1 MAIFIVN
8 TVPYV
13 FNNSFIT
20 YEEES
25 RTGTYTE
32 RTGVLPSNTF
42 NYNNVR
48 ANSFLYVYTIAFPL
62 NTATES
68 RLILPAFKKAL
79 DVSFQLYTL
88 SFSQQSPTNF
98 TTAIGKTTYCPYG
111 QLVGYSVSSSP
122 LENNLYTFNLQI
134 QSRPIPGTGD
144 TYLGQLQL

>member
-25 RTGTYTE
+25 RTGTFTE
-32 RTGVLPSNTF
+32 NTGLLDSQRFVPT
-42 NYNNVR
+42 VR
-48 ANSFLYVYTIAFPL
+48 ANTFLYRYTIAIPV
-62 NTATES
+62 NTEIEA
-68 RLILPAFKKAL
+68 RLILPVFKKAL

-98 TTAIGKTTYCPYG
+98 MTAIGITTYCPYG
-111 QLVGYSVSSSP
+111 QLVGYSGSISG
-122 LENNLYTFNLQI
+122 LESNLYTFNLQI
-134 QSRPIPGTGD
+134 QSRPIPGTGVG
-144 TYLGQLQL
+144 YLGQLQL